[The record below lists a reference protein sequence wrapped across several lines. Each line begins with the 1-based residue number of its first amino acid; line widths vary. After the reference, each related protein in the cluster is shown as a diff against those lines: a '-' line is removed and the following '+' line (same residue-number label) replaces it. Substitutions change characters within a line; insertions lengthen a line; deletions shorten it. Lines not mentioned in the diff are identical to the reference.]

1 MAVGLSVTAQS
12 LLKQVGIQP
21 QIALS
26 IEGVDTLYAAQPV
39 FKTLEWDDSNANWD
53 DNLNWDGTIND
64 PKAVDWISLQ
74 GTTTSITQQIRPDK
88 GSTSSIATVNIAIV
102 DVDGKVSKALS
113 FDAIAEILGKKATF
127 SIGFFNEA
135 AVYPED
141 YQAIFRGV
149 VVDFYT
155 EAGIVMVSLASSESL
170 KRQVFLEKQQTE
182 LTARIKYRELDVQN
196 IRYTQ
201 RSTTV
206 GLFTIEYV
214 NSASLSVSYNSGTNK
229 ITVNM
234 ISGVTT
240 AKQIVEATENEAST
254 FFAVEASVVGNND
267 DVPQISQAVTSFI
280 IDTIINVN
288 STVGLYGALDS
299 LSTYYRVNDEL
310 VEVTSIISETQAEVV
325 RGQLNTLSVPHENE
339 SECESFYRLQGKPL
353 DLSLKIML
361 SEEGNEYFSSD
372 DVPKSVNFISRTEQL
387 ANTIIFDYY
396 DIKEKTGLV
405 VGDTFQL
412 DTTLN
417 TNTYTIRGFGQ
428 LETGDSFI
436 ETFETLVTENEYLG
450 TFKYKSKYN
459 VLPTGLGMISNEVDI
474 EEFENLKASFGS
486 NFIDY
491 DLYIKD
497 SIDDMKTYM
506 DSELFFPQGLYSIP
520 RKARSSVKFVVPPFS
535 SDILPTLDNNTIT
548 NITKI
553 KQRRSVHKYLY
564 NTYVWRFNQDS
575 LEDKFLT
582 GKVVINNTSVQ
593 RIKVGKKQL
602 KIESTGLRSN
612 VETFNLVNNLSQR
625 LIDKYSLAPTYF
637 EGVEVNYKTGYAVE
651 VGDIIEAFPS
661 ETKTRDLRTGS
672 SQRSKLYEVTNKSL
686 NVKTGKIKLSL
697 ISSAFE
703 IESRYVVVSLSSRV
717 VTGSTDTRLIIEP
730 INDLGRFRSPTS
742 QWEIFRG
749 KNIRVRSKDY
759 LDDDTVTFEID
770 PTNNAALILD
780 TPLSFTP
787 SAGYIVEVPDYNDT
801 DAGID
806 SEYKLQ
812 FGYNTTRV
820 TITSVTDAKTFDVD
834 LPDNLVVPSLI
845 YVHSDDYLE
854 TSSSELIRIESIVG
868 NTVTLESDLPFT
880 PQINH
885 IVDRSNFKDDGFPY
899 TFI

>member
-21 QIALS
+21 QIALD
-26 IEGVDTLYAAQPV
+26 IEGVDTLYDAQPV
-39 FKTLEWDDSNANWD
+39 FKSLEWDDSNANWD

-64 PKAVDWISLQ
+64 PNSVDWISLQ
-74 GTTTSITQQIRPDK
+74 GTTTSISQQIRPDK
-88 GSTSSIATVNIAIV
+88 GSTSSISTVNVAIV
-102 DVDGKVSKALS
+102 DVEGKVSKALS
-113 FDAIAEILGKKATF
+113 FDSITEILGKKATF

-135 AVYPED
+135 AVYPQD
-141 YQAIFRGV
+141 YQAIFRGI

-170 KRQVFLEKQQTE
+170 KRQVFLEKFQGE
-182 LTARIKYRELDVQN
+182 L
-196 IRYTQ
+196 
-201 RSTTV
+201 
-206 GLFTIEYV
+206 
-214 NSASLSVSYNSGTNK
+214 SADIDNL
-229 ITVNM
+229 
-234 ISGVTT
+234 VTT
-240 AKQIVEATENEAST
+240 IPVLDTNGMYE
-254 FFAVEASVVGNND
+254 
-267 DVPQISQAVTSFI
+267 SQDALTTYI
-280 IDTIINVN
+280 RID
-288 STVGLYGALDS
+288 
-299 LSTYYRVNDEL
+299 DEL
-310 VEVTSIISETQAEVV
+310 MQVLSFTDTSIEVI
-325 RGQLNTLSVPHENE
+325 RAQLNTLANTHEATE
-339 SECESFYRLQGKPL
+339 FETFYRMQGKPL

-361 SEEGNEYFSSD
+361 SEEGNEYFESD
-372 DVPKSVNFISRTEQL
+372 DIPKSVNFISITEQL

-436 ETFETLVTENEYLG
+436 ETFETLVTESEYLG

-474 EEFENLKASFGS
+474 EEFENLKASFSS

-575 LEDKFLT
+575 IEDKFLT
-582 GKVVINNTSVQ
+582 GKVVLNNTSVQ

-602 KIESTGLRSN
+602 KIESRGLRSN

-661 ETKTRDLRTGS
+661 ETKTKDLRTGS
-672 SQRSKLYEVTNKSL
+672 GQRSKLYEVTNKSL
-686 NVKTGKIKLSL
+686 NIKTGKIKLSL

-730 INDLGRFRSPTS
+730 INDLGSFRSPTS

-759 LDDDTVTFEID
+759 LDDDTVAFEID

-787 SAGYIVEVPDYNDT
+787 SAGYIVEVPDYNDAG
-801 DAGID
+801 AGID

-812 FGYNTTRV
+812 FGYNTARV
-820 TITSVTDAKTFDVD
+820 TITSVTDNKTFDVD
-834 LPDNLVVPSLI
+834 LPDNLSLTSLI

-854 TSSSELIRIESIVG
+854 TSSSELIRIESIIG

>member
-12 LLKQVGIQP
+12 LLKQVGVQP
-21 QIALS
+21 QIALD

-64 PKAVDWISLQ
+64 PNSVDWISLQ

-88 GSTSSIATVNIAIV
+88 GSTSSISTVNVAIV

-113 FDAIAEILGKKATF
+113 FDSITEILGKKATF

-141 YQAIFRGV
+141 YQAIFRGI

-170 KRQVFLEKQQTE
+170 KRQVFLEKFQGE
-182 LTARIKYRELDVQN
+182 LSADIDNLVTTIPVLD
-196 IRYTQ
+196 
-201 RSTTV
+201 TV
-206 GLFTIEYV
+206 GMYESQDALTTYIRIE
-214 NSASLSVSYNSGTNK
+214 
-229 ITVNM
+229 
-234 ISGVTT
+234 
-240 AKQIVEATENEAST
+240 
-254 FFAVEASVVGNND
+254 
-267 DVPQISQAVTSFI
+267 
-280 IDTIINVN
+280 
-288 STVGLYGALDS
+288 
-299 LSTYYRVNDEL
+299 DEL
-310 VEVTSIISETQAEVV
+310 MQVLSFTDTSIEVI
-325 RGQLNTLSVPHENE
+325 RAQLNTLANPHEVTE
-339 SECESFYRLQGKPL
+339 FETFYRMQGKPL

-361 SEEGNEYFSSD
+361 SEEGNEYFESD
-372 DVPKSVNFISRTEQL
+372 DIPKSVNFISITEQL

-474 EEFENLKASFGS
+474 EEFENLKASFSS

-535 SDILPTLDNNTIT
+535 SDILPILDNNTIT

-575 LEDKFLT
+575 IEDKFLT
-582 GKVVINNTSVQ
+582 GKVVLNNTSVQ

-661 ETKTRDLRTGS
+661 ETKTKDLRTGS
-672 SQRSKLYEVTNKSL
+672 GQRSKLYEVTNKSL
-686 NVKTGKIKLSL
+686 NIKTGKIKLSL

-730 INDLGRFRSPTS
+730 INDLGSFRSPTS

-749 KNIRVRSKDY
+749 KNVRVRSKDY

-787 SAGYIVEVPDYNDT
+787 GAGYIVEVPDYNDAG
-801 DAGID
+801 AGID

-812 FGYNTTRV
+812 FGYNTARV

-845 YVHSDDYLE
+845 YVHADNYSE
-854 TSSSELIRIESIVG
+854 TSTSELIRIESIVG

-880 PQINH
+880 PQIGY
-885 IVDRSNFKDDGFPY
+885 IVDRSNFNDDGFPY

>member
-21 QIALS
+21 QIALD
-26 IEGVDTLYAAQPV
+26 IEGVETLYAAQPV
-39 FKTLEWDDSNANWD
+39 FKTLEWDDANARWD

-64 PKAVDWISLQ
+64 PNSVDWISLN
-74 GTTTSITQQIRPDK
+74 GTTTNISQQIRPDK
-88 GSTSSIATVNIAIV
+88 GSTSSISTVNVAIV

-113 FDAIAEILGKKATF
+113 FDSITDILGKKATF

-135 AVYPED
+135 AVYPND
-141 YQAIFRGV
+141 YQAVFRGV

-155 EAGIVMVSLASSESL
+155 ESGIVMVSLASSESL
-170 KRQVFLEKQQTE
+170 KRQVFLEKFQSE
-182 LTARIKYRELDVQN
+182 
-196 IRYTQ
+196 
-201 RSTTV
+201 
-206 GLFTIEYV
+206 LFT
-214 NSASLSVSYNSGTNK
+214 
-229 ITVNM
+229 
-234 ISGVTT
+234 GVDNT
-240 AKQIVEATENEAST
+240 
-254 FFAVEASVVGNND
+254 
-267 DVPQISQAVTSFI
+267 VTSLQVL
-280 IDTIINVN
+280 DTSGIVP
-288 STVGLYGALDS
+288 SQDALK
-299 LSTYYRVNDEL
+299 TYIRVEDE
-310 VEVTSIISETQAEVV
+310 IMEVV
-325 RGQLNTLSVPHENE
+325 SFTDTYIDVIRAQLNTVAVPHDDEVE
-339 SECESFYRLQGKPL
+339 FETFYRMQGKPL
-353 DLSLKIML
+353 DLALKIML
-361 SEEGNEYFSSD
+361 SDEGNNYFESD
-372 DVPKSVNFISRTEQL
+372 DIPKSVNFISITEQL
-387 ANTIIFDYY
+387 TNSIIFDYY
-396 DIKEKTGLV
+396 DIQEKTGLV
-405 VGDTFQL
+405 IGDSFQL
-412 DTTLN
+412 DTPLN

-506 DSELFFPQGLYSIP
+506 DAELFFPQGLYSIP

-535 SDILPTLDNNTIT
+535 SDILPTLDNDTIT

-582 GKVVINNTSVQ
+582 GKVVLNNTSIQ

-602 KIESTGLRSN
+602 KIESSGLRNN

-637 EGVEVNYKTGYAVE
+637 EGIEVNYKTGYAVE

-661 ETKTRDLRTGS
+661 ETKTKDLRTGS
-672 SQRSKLYEVTNKSL
+672 NQRSKLYEVTNKSL

-703 IESRYVVVSLSSRV
+703 IESRYVVVSLSSRI
-717 VTGSTDTRLIIEP
+717 VTGSTNTKLLIEP
-730 INDLGRFRSPTS
+730 INDLGRFRAPTD

-759 LDDDTVTFEID
+759 LHDEIVTFEID
-770 PTNNAALILD
+770 PTNTAALILD

-787 SAGYIVEVPDYNDT
+787 DAGYIVEVPSYNDA
-801 DAGID
+801 DAEID

-812 FGYNTTRV
+812 FGFNTARV
-820 TITSVTDAKTFDVD
+820 TITSVTDNKTFDVD
-834 LPDNLVVPSLI
+834 LPNNLSLTSLI

-854 TSSSELIRIESIVG
+854 TSSSDLIRIESIIG
-868 NTVTLESDLPFT
+868 NTVTLESDLPFA
-880 PQINH
+880 PQIGH

>member
-1 MAVGLSVTAQS
+1 MAIQLSVTAQS
-12 LLKQVGIQP
+12 LLKQTGIQP
-21 QIALS
+21 QIALEL
-26 IEGVDTLYAAQPV
+26 EGVDTLFAAQPV
-39 FKTLEWDDSNANWD
+39 FKTREWEDGFWDDGR
-53 DNLNWDGTIND
+53 WDGTFTEER
-64 PKAVDWISLQ
+64 AVDWISLQ
-74 GTTTSITQQIRPDK
+74 GTTTSISQQIRPDK
-88 GSTSSIATVNIAIV
+88 GSTSSISTVNVAIV

-113 FDAIAEILGKKATF
+113 FDSITEILGKKATF

-135 AVYPED
+135 AVYPQD
-141 YQAIFRGV
+141 YQAIFRGI

-170 KRQVFLEKQQTE
+170 KRQVFLEKFQGE
-182 LTARIKYRELDVQN
+182 L
-196 IRYTQ
+196 
-201 RSTTV
+201 
-206 GLFTIEYV
+206 
-214 NSASLSVSYNSGTNK
+214 SADIDNL
-229 ITVNM
+229 
-234 ISGVTT
+234 VTT
-240 AKQIVEATENEAST
+240 IPVL
-254 FFAVEASVVGNND
+254 
-267 DVPQISQAVTSFI
+267 
-280 IDTIINVN
+280 DTIGMYE
-288 STVGLYGALDS
+288 SQDALT
-299 LSTYYRVNDEL
+299 TYIRIEDEL
-310 VEVTSIISETQAEVV
+310 MQVLSFTDTSIEVI
-325 RGQLNTLSVPHENE
+325 RAQLNTLANPHEVTE
-339 SECESFYRLQGKPL
+339 FETFYRMQGKPL

-361 SEEGNEYFSSD
+361 SEEGNEYFESD
-372 DVPKSVNFISRTEQL
+372 DIPKSVNFISITEQL

-575 LEDKFLT
+575 IEDKFLT

-661 ETKTRDLRTGS
+661 ETKTKDLRTGS

-686 NVKTGKIKLSL
+686 NIKTGKIKLSL

-717 VTGSTDTRLIIEP
+717 ITGSTDTRLIIEP

-759 LDDDTVTFEID
+759 LDSDTVTFEID

-787 SAGYIVEVPDYNDT
+787 VAGYIVEVPDYNDAG
-801 DAGID
+801 AGID

-812 FGYNTTRV
+812 FGYNTARV

-834 LPDNLVVPSLI
+834 LPNNLVVPSLI
-845 YVHSDDYLE
+845 YVHADNYSE
-854 TSSSELIRIESIVG
+854 TSTSELIRIESIVG
-868 NTVTLESDLPFT
+868 STVTLESDLPFT
-880 PQINH
+880 PQIGY
-885 IVDRSNFKDDGFPY
+885 IVDRSNFNDDGFPY

>member
-1 MAVGLSVTAQS
+1 MAIQLSVTAQS
-12 LLKQVGIQP
+12 LLKQTGIQP
-21 QIALS
+21 QIALEL
-26 IEGVDTLYAAQPV
+26 EGVDTLFAAQPV
-39 FKTLEWDDSNANWD
+39 FKTREWEDGFWDDGR
-53 DNLNWDGTIND
+53 WDGTFTEER
-64 PKAVDWISLQ
+64 AVDWISLQ
-74 GTTTSITQQIRPDK
+74 GTTTSISQQIRPDK
-88 GSTSSIATVNIAIV
+88 GSTSSISTVNVAIV

-113 FDAIAEILGKKATF
+113 FDSITEILGKKATF

-135 AVYPED
+135 AVYPQD
-141 YQAIFRGV
+141 YQAIFRGI

-170 KRQVFLEKQQTE
+170 KRQVFLEKFQGE
-182 LTARIKYRELDVQN
+182 L
-196 IRYTQ
+196 
-201 RSTTV
+201 
-206 GLFTIEYV
+206 
-214 NSASLSVSYNSGTNK
+214 SADIDNL
-229 ITVNM
+229 
-234 ISGVTT
+234 VTT
-240 AKQIVEATENEAST
+240 IPVL
-254 FFAVEASVVGNND
+254 
-267 DVPQISQAVTSFI
+267 
-280 IDTIINVN
+280 DTIGMYE
-288 STVGLYGALDS
+288 SQDALT
-299 LSTYYRVNDEL
+299 TYIRIEDEL
-310 VEVTSIISETQAEVV
+310 MQVLSFTDTSIEVI
-325 RGQLNTLSVPHENE
+325 RAQLNTLANPHEVTE
-339 SECESFYRLQGKPL
+339 FETFYRMQGKPL

-361 SEEGNEYFSSD
+361 SEEGNEYFESD
-372 DVPKSVNFISRTEQL
+372 DIPKSVNFISITEQL

-575 LEDKFLT
+575 IEDKFLT

-661 ETKTRDLRTGS
+661 ETKTKDLRTGS

-686 NVKTGKIKLSL
+686 NIKTGKIKLSL

-759 LDDDTVTFEID
+759 LDSDTVTFEID

-787 SAGYIVEVPDYNDT
+787 VAGYIVEVPDYNDAG
-801 DAGID
+801 AGID

-812 FGYNTTRV
+812 FGYNTARV

-834 LPDNLVVPSLI
+834 LPNNLVVPSLI
-845 YVHSDDYLE
+845 YVHADNYSE
-854 TSSSELIRIESIVG
+854 TSTSELIRIESIVG
-868 NTVTLESDLPFT
+868 STVTLESDLPFT
-880 PQINH
+880 PQIGY
-885 IVDRSNFKDDGFPY
+885 IVDRSNFNDDGFPY

>member
-21 QIALS
+21 QIALD

-39 FKTLEWDDSNANWD
+39 FKSLEWDDSNANWD

-64 PKAVDWISLQ
+64 PNSVDWISLQ
-74 GTTTSITQQIRPDK
+74 GTTTSISQQIRPDK
-88 GSTSSIATVNIAIV
+88 GSTSSISTVNVAIV

-113 FDAIAEILGKKATF
+113 FDSITEILGKKATF

-141 YQAIFRGV
+141 YQAIFRGI

-170 KRQVFLEKQQTE
+170 KRQVFLEKFQGE
-182 LTARIKYRELDVQN
+182 LSADIDNLVTTIPVLD
-196 IRYTQ
+196 
-201 RSTTV
+201 TV
-206 GLFTIEYV
+206 GMYESQDALTTYIRIE
-214 NSASLSVSYNSGTNK
+214 
-229 ITVNM
+229 
-234 ISGVTT
+234 
-240 AKQIVEATENEAST
+240 
-254 FFAVEASVVGNND
+254 
-267 DVPQISQAVTSFI
+267 
-280 IDTIINVN
+280 
-288 STVGLYGALDS
+288 
-299 LSTYYRVNDEL
+299 DEL
-310 VEVTSIISETQAEVV
+310 MQVLSFTDTSIEVI
-325 RGQLNTLSVPHENE
+325 RAQLNTLANPHEVTE
-339 SECESFYRLQGKPL
+339 FETFYRMQGKPL

-361 SEEGNEYFSSD
+361 SEEGNEYFESD
-372 DVPKSVNFISRTEQL
+372 DIPKSVNFISITEQL

-474 EEFENLKASFGS
+474 EEFENLKASFSS

-535 SDILPTLDNNTIT
+535 SDILPILDNNTIT

-575 LEDKFLT
+575 IEDKFLT
-582 GKVVINNTSVQ
+582 GKVVLNNTSVQ

-661 ETKTRDLRTGS
+661 ETKTKDLRTGS
-672 SQRSKLYEVTNKSL
+672 GQRSKLYEVTNKSL
-686 NVKTGKIKLSL
+686 NIKTGKIKLSL

-730 INDLGRFRSPTS
+730 INDLGSFRSPTS

-749 KNIRVRSKDY
+749 KNVRVRSKDY

-787 SAGYIVEVPDYNDT
+787 GAGYIVEVPDYNDAG
-801 DAGID
+801 AGID

-812 FGYNTTRV
+812 FGYNTARV

-845 YVHSDDYLE
+845 YVHADNYSE
-854 TSSSELIRIESIVG
+854 TSTSELIRIESIVG

-880 PQINH
+880 PQIGY
-885 IVDRSNFKDDGFPY
+885 IVDRSNFNDDGFPY